1 MATFLGSVK
10 SGISKDDEY
19 NNLMDEIPSTL
30 KGFVYVFESGQVKD
44 VKRLEKTL
52 KNLQLKVSEYKKRL
66 KEANL

>member
-10 SGISKDDEY
+10 SGITKEDEY

-30 KGFVYVFESGQVKD
+30 KGFVYLFESGQVKD
-44 VKRLEKTL
+44 VKRLDRTL

-66 KEANL
+66 KESN

>member
-10 SGISKDDEY
+10 SGTTKQDEY

-30 KGFVYVFESGQVKD
+30 KGFVYLFESGQVKD
-44 VKRLEKTL
+44 VKRLDRTL

-66 KEANL
+66 KEAN